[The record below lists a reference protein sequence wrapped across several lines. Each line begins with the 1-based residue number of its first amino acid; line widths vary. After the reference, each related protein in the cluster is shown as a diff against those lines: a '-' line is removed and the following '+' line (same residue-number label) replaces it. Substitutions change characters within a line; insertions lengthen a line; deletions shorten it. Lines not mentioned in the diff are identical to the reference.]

1 MSSVRLG
8 RPTGRNFT
16 GGLPPSPRAR
26 SVGHNDV
33 RERDRETK
41 EYKASRTRESDY
53 SSPRHNTGA
62 SSTRIRA
69 PPTRSVRPQRS
80 AASILPS
87 RGESS
92 LYADVPEV
100 PPLPLPRRSDASSS
114 ASSGSYSSA
123 SGSLLDRMKGRREY
137 GYGYGSSRTSFED
150 EADPPPPPRKVMGPE
165 RGGRWL
171 SQRERAA
178 ANMPESEYGTFTEL
192 RLWVAAACLMHCILF
207 YFFQAK
213 WTMET
218 SCCQTSQAMACR
230 SGRASQRLRAP

>member
-1 MSSVRLG
+1 MSSAAVRVG

-26 SVGHNDV
+26 SVGHYDV

-41 EYKASRTRESDY
+41 EYKANQTRDSDY
-53 SSPRHNTGA
+53 ASPRHNTGA
-62 SSTRIRA
+62 SSTRTRA
-69 PPTRSVRPQRS
+69 PPTRFVRPQRS

-87 RGESS
+87 RGGSS
-92 LYADVPEV
+92 SSYADVPEV

-137 GYGYGSSRTSFED
+137 GYGSSRTSLED
-150 EADPPPPPRKVMGPE
+150 EADVPTPPRKVSGPE

-171 SQRERAA
+171 SQRDRTAA
-178 ANMPESEYGTFTEL
+178 DVPKPEYGTFTEL
-192 RLWVAAACLMHCILF
+192 RLWIAAACLIHRIVFFSLF
-207 YFFQAK
+207 
-213 WTMET
+213 
-218 SCCQTSQAMACR
+218 R
-230 SGRASQRLRAP
+230 RNGR